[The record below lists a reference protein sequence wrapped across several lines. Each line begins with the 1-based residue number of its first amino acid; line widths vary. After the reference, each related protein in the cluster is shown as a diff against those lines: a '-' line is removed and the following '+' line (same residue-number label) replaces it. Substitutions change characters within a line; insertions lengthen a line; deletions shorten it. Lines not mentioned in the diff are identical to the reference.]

1 MTMKQQID
9 QELDRLARA
18 GDLSSSPVTLAV
30 DVSVGRLEGRMLA
43 VDSLA
48 CAFESLTLST
58 DRLDGASIDDLK
70 ALSERLASQLNYLLE
85 PISPVEID
93 ADGCTVQM
101 RSTPPQRD
109 DDGSTFYEL
118 LVRRGRLSLCRYNK
132 AKGAARTLIPAQLTR
147 EVFLR
152 LAGDL
157 VAAVE

>member
-9 QELDRLARA
+9 RELDRLSRA

-30 DVSVGRLEGRMLA
+30 DVSVGRLESQMLA

-58 DRLDGASIDDLK
+58 DRLDGAAIDDLK
-70 ALSERLASQLNYLLE
+70 SLSDRLAKQLNYLLE
-85 PISPVEID
+85 PISPVEVD

-101 RSTPPQRD
+101 RSSPPQRD
-109 DDGSTFYEL
+109 DDGSTYYEL
-118 LVRRGRLSLCRYNK
+118 LVRRGQLSLSRFHK

-147 EVFLR
+147 EVFQR

-157 VAAVE
+157 VAAVK

>member
-1 MTMKQQID
+1 MRLKHQIE
-9 QELDRLARA
+9 QELKRLVQA

-30 DVSVGRLEGRMLA
+30 DVQVGCLESRMLA

-48 CAFESLTLST
+48 CSFESLTLST

-70 ALSERLASQLNYLLE
+70 RLSERLSEKLNYLLE
-85 PISPVEID
+85 PISAVEID

-101 RSTPPQRD
+101 RSNPPQRD
-109 DDGSTFYEL
+109 DDGASYYEL
-118 LVRRGRLSLCRYNK
+118 LVRRGRLSLCRYTK
-132 AKGAARTLIPAQLTR
+132 AKGAARMLIPAQVTR

-152 LAGDL
+152 LAADL

>member
-30 DVSVGRLEGRMLA
+30 DVSVGRLESRMLA

-48 CAFESLTLST
+48 CAFESLTVST
-58 DRLDGASIDDLK
+58 DRLDEASIDELK
-70 ALSERLASQLNYLLE
+70 SLSERLASQLNYLLE

-109 DDGSTFYEL
+109 DDGSTYYEL
-118 LVRRGRLSLCRYNK
+118 LVRRGRLSLCRYHK
-132 AKGAARTLIPAQLTR
+132 AKGAARKLIPAQLTR

-152 LAGDL
+152 LTGDL